1 LHQAAAALTP
11 WIGKPPASDSVIEA
25 CAQQLSTQSIDRG
38 VNEREIFDRLAPLL
52 LLRILPIAVWDDSN
66 EHKDAIR
73 ECMRRR
79 MLNIAG
85 EFEDVRRVCS
95 EMFGR
100 FPQKTLDDELFED
113 LRRARETARSVSDDL
128 ARVRSCMF
136 SCNSALTLRGES
148 ALSERSRREL
158 RSLSMDIL
166 TWVVGAR
173 DDSEL
178 SKAHMG
184 AMETLASLIVAEIEA
199 RNPQSQPKKKTSN
212 ALLDTKSALLALNE
226 TKTEQPSSGR
236 ALIVELDSDEQ
247 IARGRVDCT
256 RETLRGV
263 LHLACHTKEG
273 IPKWVDEAPAKDL
286 SMRLAM
292 INVIIAAARR
302 PSKDTNAL
310 LMDECFPPLIAC
322 VEHCG
327 EPEVRAAALQA
338 LMMIFHGAE
347 CNVDETHAVT
357 LVRTATNIL
366 RDHAA
371 GDVPRM
377 GATKVATALLAAEDD
392 VLKAIEPHLEALRQ
406 GLETAARVAVDPEVI
421 ALAMKLATCMTTSS

>member
-1 LHQAAAALTP
+1 
-11 WIGKPPASDSVIEA
+11 
-25 CAQQLSTQSIDRG
+25 
-38 VNEREIFDRLAPLL
+38 
-52 LLRILPIAVWDDSN
+52 
-66 EHKDAIR
+66 
-73 ECMRRR
+73 
-79 MLNIAG
+79 
-85 EFEDVRRVCS
+85 
-95 EMFGR
+95 
-100 FPQKTLDDELFED
+100 

-199 RNPQSQPKKKTSN
+199 RKPQSQPKKKTSN

-247 IARGRVDCT
+247 IARERVDCA

-377 GATKVATALLAAEDD
+377 GATKVATALLAAEDN

-421 ALAMKLATCMTTSS
+421 TLAMKLATCMTTSS